1 VLDLSL
7 GQSDA
12 VEVIHQL
19 EAGKYQGKVLQ
30 LISGRDETTLNE
42 ITQIGEKH
50 GLKMLPPLKK
60 PFRPAD
66 LKQRLSTGQD
76 AYAALPAPPDY
87 ETRLARRYATTGWKS
102 GTSPS
107 STSNRR
113 RSAGRKRSFGRGIRS
128 AA

>member
-1 VLDLSL
+1 MALVLDDEPQIGAIVSKVLQTCGFVPRQFTSPAPFLAAFRDSVPGLVVLDLSL

-19 EAGKYQGKVLQ
+19 ETGKYQGKVL

-60 PFRPAD
+60 PFRPTD
-66 LKQRLSTGQD
+66 LK
-76 AYAALPAPPDY
+76 
-87 ETRLARRYATTGWKS
+87 
-102 GTSPS
+102 
-107 STSNRR
+107 
-113 RSAGRKRSFGRGIRS
+113 
-128 AA
+128 